1 MNDEALFFSVN
12 VPEHWRRRGWMEN
25 LDNAET
31 LSLRSDARYGVLDTA
46 SFGEL
51 EGIGVVR
58 AFAVGPFTRLILLD
72 DAGDLWFYDRH
83 SRHHERLFV
92 SRHGLFSASAML
104 AAAGETLFVADPE
117 GDIMLAA
124 YDMDSGQTRWSR
136 TGEWM
141 DGVYC
146 RPLALHSDG
155 RSLYALTLAE
165 PPGEDGD
172 AQSRLAGSALLR
184 IVRLTLSGGLAAVIG
199 DDRFALRLPPDG
211 GPPGQPFLTV
221 SPLGD
226 MYVYDSLGRTL
237 FAFSPEGGLTT
248 RMMLPPLSFAGLAVD
263 SNRQI
268 YVGDSRSMESEGED
282 DRFILQFN
290 EAGEPIGKVGG
301 FRGKADA
308 ILIDGRDRMYILNGE
323 QQTLA
328 VLDLQPQTLAMA
340 GAGSLEGYW
349 LSYAFDSA
357 DRETVWHKF
366 TMEADIPDGTQLRV
380 RYFADDAGVR
390 SIAGSIQRIDDWIGR
405 ADLSPSE
412 KLKGLSGFW
421 SEPVVNPTD
430 SLFFGAKGRYLW
442 MLVEWIGSER
452 STPAMRRMRVYF
464 PRETLLSYLPAV
476 YQQESGGK
484 SFLERYL
491 ALFGTL
497 FDEMESRID
506 GVARQFDR
514 ETVNGGQLRWLAS
527 WLGLDTHEYWSDD
540 AIRRLIRAA
549 PDMYR
554 HRGTRRGIELA
565 VETMTGMKPLIVE
578 PAQYKALRERGD
590 WREIIDRLYGSDP
603 FTFSVLLHPDQARSD
618 MEKVLLRQL
627 VDDVKPAHTEAKLE
641 WLQPWMYLDLHT
653 YLGVNTVLAE
663 PSIFTLGDGRSM
675 PNDTLIVDANMN
687 RRLDAHMRLGM
698 DSEME

>member
-1 MNDEALFFSVN
+1 MEDEALYFSVN
-12 VPEHWRRRGWMEN
+12 SPEHWSRRGVTEN
-25 LDNAET
+25 LDIGDT
-31 LSLRSDARYGVLDTA
+31 VRLRSDARYGVLDTA

-51 EGIGVVR
+51 EGVGTVS
-58 AFAVGPFTRLILLD
+58 AFAVGLFGRLILLD
-72 DAGDLWFYDRH
+72 DAGDLWTYDRH

-92 SRHGLFSASAML
+92 ARHGLFSAAAML
-104 AAAGETLFVADPE
+104 ASTGDTLLVADPDGE
-117 GDIMLAA
+117 RMLAA
-124 YDMDSGQTRWSR
+124 YDVNSGQTRWSR
-136 TGEWM
+136 TGEWI

-146 RPLALHSDG
+146 RPLAL
-155 RSLYALTLAE
+155 YADSRGIYVLTLAE
-165 PPGEDGD
+165 EPSE
-172 AQSRLAGSALLR
+172 AEAASVALSGKAPLR
-184 IVRLTLSGGLAAVIG
+184 ILRLSLSGGLIAAIE
-199 DDRFALRLPPDG
+199 DERFALKLPPDG
-211 GPPGQPFLTV
+211 GKHGQPFLTV

-237 FAFSPEGGLTT
+237 FAFSAAGELLT

-263 SNRQI
+263 SSRQI
-268 YVGDSRSMESEGED
+268 YVGDSRSMDSEGED
-282 DRFILQFN
+282 DRFILQF
-290 EAGEPIGKVGG
+290 EESGELIGKVGG

-328 VLDLQPQTLAMA
+328 VLDLQPQTLAMPGG
-340 GAGSLEGYW
+340 GALEGFW
-349 LSYAFDSA
+349 LSSAFDSA

-366 TMEADIPDGTQLRV
+366 TLAADIPDGTQLRV
-380 RYFADDAGVR
+380 RYFADDTGVR
-390 SIAGSIQRIDDWIGR
+390 TIGGNIWRIDDWIAR
-405 ADLSPSE
+405 NDLSPLD
-412 KLKGLSGFW
+412 KLRGLREFW
-421 SEPVVNPTD
+421 SEAVVNPGD
-430 SLFFGAKGRYLW
+430 ALFFGAKGRYLW

-452 STPAMRRMRVYF
+452 STPALSRLRVYF
-464 PRETLLSYLPAV
+464 PRQTLLSYLPAV
-476 YQQESGGK
+476 YQQETGGRG
-484 SFLERYL
+484 FLERYL

-497 FDEMESRID
+497 FDEMEERID
-506 GVARQFDR
+506 GMARQFDR
-514 ETVNGGQLRWLAS
+514 ETVGGGQLRWLAS
-527 WLGLDTHEYWSDD
+527 WLGLDTNEYWSDD

-554 HRGTRRGIELA
+554 YRGTRRGIEQA
-565 VETMTGMKPLIVE
+565 IETLTGMKPIIVE

-590 WREIIDRLYGSDP
+590 WRAVVDRLYGNDP

-627 VDDVKPAHTEAKLE
+627 VDDIKPAHTEAKLE

-663 PSIFTLGDGRSM
+663 PSIFTLGDDRSM

-687 RRLDAHMRLGM
+687 RRLDAHMRLGL